1 LNYIL
6 KLILFFLTNIF
17 TGIDGYLVV

>member
-17 TGIDGYLVV
+17 TGIVDI